1 METLVVVKRD
11 IALMADSTEHILG
24 GRALE
29 HIAVCACLWV
39 DRAGAMRTPPVYM
52 EETMDN
58 VSEWTDQLVEAEQQ
72 LAQAYSILA
81 KLQAD
86 LKAAGRK
93 KDMQAIG
100 EVVERLA
107 RYGRLFEDIRQSWI
121 EVAE

>member
-1 METLVVVKRD
+1 
-11 IALMADSTEHILG
+11 
-24 GRALE
+24 
-29 HIAVCACLWV
+29 
-39 DRAGAMRTPPVYM
+39 M

-58 VSEWTDQLVEAEQQ
+58 LSEWTDQLLEAEQQ
-72 LAQAYSILA
+72 LAEAYGILA

-107 RYGRLFEDIRQSWI
+107 RYGRLFEDIRQSWT